1 MATDTHTIDAT
12 NKSLG
17 RVAAEA
23 AHHLLGKHTV
33 LFVKHRVV
41 GSKVMIINAG
51 RVRLTGNKAKVKKY
65 SRYSGYPSG
74 LVQESLKRTVEKKGY
89 REVVRKAVNGMLP
102 KNRLHKARMKLLTIE
117 E

>member
-1 MATDTHTIDAT
+1 MAGEIHIIDAA

-17 RVAAEA
+17 RVASEA
-23 AHHLLGKHTV
+23 AHRLLGKHTV
-33 LFVKHRVV
+33 KFVKHTVV
-41 GSKVMIINAG
+41 GSPVKIVNAS
-51 RVRLTGNKAKVKKY
+51 RVRLTGNKSQVKVYK
-65 SRYSGYPSG
+65 RYSGYPSG
-74 LVQESLKRTVEKKGY
+74 LVEESLKRTVEKKGY